1 MWTIYRQAHH
11 TWVAWN
17 ARTARAGWIRDREIV
32 ASPVFLSV
40 DRDGVRPWTAQRR
53 PGIGSYLYSSGSGFM
68 TEVV

>member
-1 MWTIYRQAHH
+1 MWTIYRQSRY

-17 ARTARAGWIRDREIV
+17 ARPAMSWTQGEEIV

-40 DRDGVRPWTAQRR
+40 DRDGVRPWTAQMR
-53 PGIGSYLYSSGSGFM
+53 PGIGSYLYSGGVGFI